1 MNHRG
6 KKRAKV
12 AVIVLVRHYSLVYGY
27 VDTRISR
34 TCTPSTAMKQVG
46 LAEWSKCRLS
56 HLGVAGS
63 IPGHEDL

>member
-27 VDTRISR
+27 VDTRISQ
-34 TCTPSTAMKQVG
+34 TCTPRTAMKQVG
-46 LAEWSKCRLS
+46 LADSLIW
-56 HLGVAGS
+56 G
-63 IPGHEDL
+63 